1 MSALQRVSP
10 SLNDLMS
17 ARAVRTAAVCV
28 LLVLLAVQ
36 GVRLVWLLVTP
47 LGPLGTAQG
56 ATTAAPLPALQRD
69 VFFRAPADS
78 GDLGLVLH
86 GVRVGGAD
94 SAAYL
99 STGDGR
105 QGAYRTGDAVA
116 PGLTLQAIAADHVMV
131 RAGSALR
138 RLPLIEHAA
147 ASAAITAPLP
157 ASGAPAA
164 AAAVAS
170 NVGARTAAA
179 GTTAVDPQQLLRTTG
194 LRANADGG
202 GFTVMPRG
210 DDALLRQAGLAPGD
224 VLTQLNGRTLDAEH
238 LRELQDELR
247 DGQTATLTYRRDGQT
262 HTMTL
267 KRPQ

>member
-105 QGAYRTGDAVA
+105 QGAYRIGDAVA

-147 ASAAITAPLP
+147 ASAAIPAPAP

>member
-36 GVRLVWLLVTP
+36 CVRLVWLLVTP

-56 ATTAAPLPALQRD
+56 ATTATPLPALQRD

-86 GVRVGGAD
+86 GVRVGGSDA
-94 SAAYL
+94 AAYL

-105 QGAYRTGDAVA
+105 QGAYRIGDAVA

-147 ASAAITAPLP
+147 ASAAIPAPAP
-157 ASGAPAA
+157 AGGAPAA

-238 LRELQDELR
+238 LREPQDELR

>member
-17 ARAVRTAAVCV
+17 ARAVRTAAACV

-69 VFFRAPADS
+69 VFFRASADS
-78 GDLGLVLH
+78 GDFGVVLH
-86 GVRVGGAD
+86 GVRMGGAD

-99 STGDGR
+99 SAGDGR
-105 QGAYRTGDAVA
+105 QGAYRIGDAVA

-138 RLPLIEHAA
+138 RLPLIEHAT
-147 ASAAITAPLP
+147 ASAAISAPAP
-157 ASGAPAA
+157 ASGAPVA

-210 DDALLRQAGLAPGD
+210 DDALLRQAGLTPGD

>member
-10 SLNDLMS
+10 SLNDPMS

-69 VFFRAPADS
+69 VFFRASADS
-78 GDLGLVLH
+78 GDFGVVLH
-86 GVRVGGAD
+86 GVRMGGAD

-105 QGAYRTGDAVA
+105 QGAYRIGDAVA

-147 ASAAITAPLP
+147 ASAAIPAPAP
-157 ASGAPAA
+157 ASGAPVA

>member
-99 STGDGR
+99 STGDGP
-105 QGAYRTGDAVA
+105 QGAYRIGDAVA

-147 ASAAITAPLP
+147 ASAAIPAPAP

-210 DDALLRQAGLAPGD
+210 DDALLRRPAWRPAMCLPNSMAARSTPN
-224 VLTQLNGRTLDAEH
+224 TCASCRTNCAM
-238 LRELQDELR
+238 
-247 DGQTATLTYRRDGQT
+247 A
-262 HTMTL
+262 
-267 KRPQ
+267 RPPR

>member
-105 QGAYRTGDAVA
+105 QGAYRIGDAVA

-138 RLPLIEHAA
+138 RLPLIEQAV
-147 ASAAITAPLP
+147 ASAAIRAPLP
-157 ASGAPAA
+157 ASGDPAA

>member
-105 QGAYRTGDAVA
+105 QGAYRIGDAVG
-116 PGLTLQAIAADHVMV
+116 PGLTLQAIATDHVMV

-147 ASAAITAPLP
+147 ASAAIP
-157 ASGAPAA
+157 APAP
-164 AAAVAS
+164 
-170 NVGARTAAA
+170 ARP
-179 GTTAVDPQQLLRTTG
+179 GRSG
-194 LRANADGG
+194 
-202 GFTVMPRG
+202 PR
-210 DDALLRQAGLAPGD
+210 P
-224 VLTQLNGRTLDAEH
+224 
-238 LRELQDELR
+238 
-247 DGQTATLTYRRDGQT
+247 
-262 HTMTL
+262 
-267 KRPQ
+267 P